1 MSTEIATKQEFGIE
15 SVMTDNGL
23 FDRMHKL
30 AEVMASSKMTVPKHL
45 QGNAG
50 DCMAIVMQASQWK
63 MNPFAVAQKT
73 HIVNGNL
80 GYEAQLVAAVINSSG
95 IVSDRFS
102 FEWQGNWDKWSAD
115 GYDRQLEKSLTVIV
129 SATIK
134 GELEPRKLVVSMS
147 QATVRNSPLW
157 KSDPK
162 QQLAYLAQKKWAR
175 LYAPDVILGVYS
187 ADEFD
192 DAPQMKDL
200 SPDGN
205 IKPAEPI
212 NYPTELFAKNFETW
226 KAYIQNGK
234 KTAEGIIA
242 MVETKGKLTDEQR
255 NQILSVTNIVIEAT
269 PIVDERPTQ
278 NETTAPTADEYDEDN
293 PFND

>member
-1 MSTEIATKQEFGIE
+1 MSNELTTKNELGIG
-15 SVMTDNGL
+15 SVMSDNGL
-23 FDRMHKL
+23 FDRMQRL
-30 AEVMASSKMTVPKHL
+30 AEVMSTSKITVPKHL

-73 HIVNGNL
+73 HIVNGNF

-95 IVSDRFS
+95 VVSDRFS
-102 FEWQGNWDKWSAD
+102 FDWQGDWGKWDANSTDKD
-115 GYDRQLEKSLTVIV
+115 LEKSLTVKV

-134 GELEPRKLVVSMS
+134 GETEPRLLVVSMS

-175 LYAPDVILGVYS
+175 LFAPDVILGVYS

-192 DAPQMKDL
+192 EVPQMKEL

-205 IKPAEPI
+205 IQPSEPANYPAEQF
-212 NYPTELFAKNFETW
+212 NKNFDKW
-226 KAYIQNGK
+226 KAYIENGK
-234 KTAEGIIA
+234 KTADEIIA
-242 MVETKGKLTDEQR
+242 TVETKGKLTDEQR
-255 NQILSVTNIVIEAT
+255 KQILSVTLIVIDAM
-269 PIVDERPTQ
+269 PADESQPS
-278 NETTAPTADEYDEDN
+278 NETTAALAGDYDEDN
-293 PFND
+293 PFN

>member
-1 MSTEIATKQEFGIE
+1 MSNELTTKNEFGIG
-15 SVMTDNGL
+15 SVMSDTGL
-23 FDRMHKL
+23 FDRMYRL

-45 QGNAG
+45 QGNTG

-95 IVSDRFS
+95 VVSDRFS
-102 FEWQGNWDKWSAD
+102 FEWHGDWDKLRD
-115 GYDRQLEKSLTVIV
+115 TGEQKDLEKSLTVRI

-134 GELEPRKLVVSMS
+134 GETTPRILEVAMS

-175 LYAPDVILGVYS
+175 LFAPDVILGVYS

-192 DAPQMKDL
+192 EVPQMKEL
-200 SPDGN
+200 SLDGN
-205 IKPAEPI
+205 VKPSEPASYPAEQF
-212 NYPTELFAKNFETW
+212 TKNFDKW
-226 KAYIQNGK
+226 KAYIENGK
-234 KTAEGIIA
+234 KTADEIIA

-255 NQILSVTNIVIEAT
+255 NQILSVTNIVIDAV
-269 PIVDERPTQ
+269 PADELQPQ
-278 NETTAPTADEYDEDN
+278 NETAAAPADDYDEDN
-293 PFND
+293 PFN